1 MKKEIKQARFFKKL
15 ETLKKDLATAKTM
28 IMICD
33 KSVKENWENIANRT
47 EEKIDKLLNV
57 KQLSGVLIS

>member
-57 KQLSGVLIS
+57 K